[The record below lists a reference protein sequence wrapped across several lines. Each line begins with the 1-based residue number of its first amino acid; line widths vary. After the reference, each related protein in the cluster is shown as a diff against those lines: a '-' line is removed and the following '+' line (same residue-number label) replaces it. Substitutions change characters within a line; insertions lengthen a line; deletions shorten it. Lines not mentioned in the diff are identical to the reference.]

1 MPTPGIIVRYQDKTW
16 TNLQQAHNRT
26 KGHGSHFRDTGQ
38 AEDLPAGMEDSRR
51 LSGRYGADHSG
62 SRVTRYPILT
72 SRAP

>member
-1 MPTPGIIVRYQDKTW
+1 MPTPGIIVRYQDKTR
-16 TNLQQAHNRT
+16 TNLQQARNCIKGRGTRAHNP
-26 KGHGSHFRDTGQ
+26 GG

-51 LSGRYGADHSG
+51 LSGRNGADCSG